1 MTQAQPPRFDIT
13 RDDIA
18 RVVTR
23 FYAGVRAHPMM
34 GPVFAVHVT
43 DWPAHER
50 QEVAFWA
57 TTILGEPG
65 PSLNLAAT
73 HVAAGNVRPG
83 MFAAWLSLFDQVLS
97 AELPPDQAAAWSA
110 LAHRIGRT
118 LRASVV
124 DRDTL
129 PGGIPK
135 LT

>member
-1 MTQAQPPRFDIT
+1 MTPAQPPRFDIA
-13 RDDIA
+13 REDIT
-18 RVVTR
+18 RVVLR
-23 FYAGVRAHPMM
+23 FYESVRAHPMM
-34 GPVFAVHVT
+34 GPVFAAHVE

-57 TTILGEPG
+57 ATILHEPG

-83 MFAAWLSLFDQVLS
+83 MFSAWLDLFDEALA
-97 AELPPDQAAAWSA
+97 AELSPDQAAAWSA

-124 DRDTL
+124 ERETL
-129 PGGIPK
+129 PGGVPK
-135 LT
+135 LS